1 VTTTE
6 NAIAAL
12 KSDLEGLNTEIAEQK
27 KRHKAERDVLRV
39 QRAPLARAIRA
50 LSGGSKPMSEE
61 AKAAIRAGLE
71 KARAA
76 KQAATAT
83 ASANSTPA
91 PVVSTPTMT
100 KPTASNV
107 GSPAVVKKDTVSDRG
122 AVRTN

>member
-1 VTTTE
+1 MTTTE

-91 PVVSTPTMT
+91 PVVSTPLRRSRRRPMSAR
-100 KPTASNV
+100 PL
-107 GSPAVVKKDTVSDRG
+107 
-122 AVRTN
+122 

>member
-27 KRHKAERDVLRV
+27 KRHKAERDALRV

-76 KQAATAT
+76 KFAATAATTGNAPSQAANTSVT
-83 ASANSTPA
+83 AKAATTNVPPA
-91 PVVSTPTMT
+91 T
-100 KPTASNV
+100 
-107 GSPAVVKKDTVSDRG
+107 VKKDTANDRG
-122 AVRTN
+122 PVRAN